1 MILKRICISFVCFVC
16 LQSLLAQGDR
26 DELLRELDK
35 AIAESGTYDARKHES
50 IQRIKNS
57 FEPLI
62 AQSTGANQ
70 LSARYDYYNALYE
83 AYKIF
88 RFDTAYIYAKQLEGI
103 AAGMNDVS
111 RLSQAKI
118 KVLFVLVSAGMFNE
132 ASEVLKEINISQ
144 QPDSV
149 KAHFYSLKA
158 RYYYDLADFVNDQF
172 HTPDYYK
179 WGSVHLDSALQFYPA
194 GSFESIYQRG
204 LKNLKQD
211 SLETAYQDFHSL
223 VDRADLTQH
232 ELALVTSTL
241 SYIYLRRGDKNTAI
255 NYQLRAAIADINS
268 STKETFAIYS
278 LSQLLFQEGDF
289 KDAAHYIEKAIDDAS
304 FYGARQRKVQVSSIM
319 PIIQSSQMNYVQR
332 EKKQWIIYAGVV
344 SLILFLLA
352 LLIIIIYRQNKKLK
366 TAQKTISEAHEKLH
380 EVNIRLQHLNDELHI
395 VNNNLVEVNGKLEEA
410 NKIKDEYVG
419 YFFTSNAALFQ
430 RIEKFKTTIE
440 EKIHYNKFNE
450 VKYVVNNLNIKNEK
464 DELLRNFDKAFLK
477 LFPHFVEHFNALFTE
492 ENQVRLH
499 EAELL
504 NTDLR
509 IYALQRLGIKDN
521 EKIAE
526 ILEYSVKSIYAYKTK
541 IRNRAIVS
549 REDFD
554 RKVMEIKSI

>member
-1 MILKRICISFVCFVC
+1 MLLLCFSAI
-16 LQSLLAQGDR
+16 QAQGER
-26 DELLRELDK
+26 ESLLRELDK
-35 AIAESGTYDARKHES
+35 AIAESGTFDALKHES

-57 FEPLI
+57 YDPLI
-62 AQSTGANQ
+62 NAAAGSNK
-70 LSARYDYYNALYE
+70 LSVQYDYSQALYE
-83 AYKIF
+83 EYKIF
-88 RFDTAYIYAKQLEGI
+88 RFDTAYLYARQLEDIGTQLKD
-103 AAGMNDVS
+103 AGKIMP
-111 RLSQAKI
+111 AKI
-118 KVLFVLVSAGMFNE
+118 KLMFVLVSAGMFNE
-132 ASEVLKEINISQ
+132 ASEVLKEIDVRH
-144 QPDSV
+144 QPDSI

-172 HTPDYYK
+172 HTPDYYR
-179 WGSVHLDSALQFYPA
+179 WGSVNLDSALIFYPA
-194 GSFESIYQRG
+194 GSFESVYQHG
-204 LKNLKQD
+204 LRNLKMD
-211 SLETAYQDFHSL
+211 SLETAYADFHSL
-223 VDRADLTQH
+223 MKRPDLSQH
-232 ELALVTSTL
+232 DQAIVTSTL
-241 SYIYLRRGDKNTAI
+241 SYIYLRRGDRNSAI
-255 NYQLRAAIADINS
+255 NYQVRAAIADIKS

-289 KDAAHYIEKAIDDAS
+289 KDASQYIEKAIDDAT

-344 SLILFLLA
+344 SLILLLLA
-352 LLIIIIYRQNKKLK
+352 FLIIIIYRQNKKLK
-366 TAQKTISEAHEKLH
+366 LAQKTIGEAHAKLH
-380 EVNIRLQHLNDELHI
+380 EVNTRLQHLNDELHL
-395 VNNNLVEVNGKLEEA
+395 VNNNLVDVNGKLEEA

-440 EKIHYNKFNE
+440 EKIHYSKFNE
-450 VKYVVNNLNIKNEK
+450 IKYVVNNLNIKNEK
-464 DELLRNFDKAFLK
+464 EELLKNFDKAFLK
-477 LFPHFVEHFNALFTE
+477 LFPHFVEDFNALFTD
-492 ENQVRLH
+492 ENKIHLH
-499 EAELL
+499 EGDLL

-541 IRNRAIVS
+541 IRNRASVS

-554 RKVMEIKSI
+554 KKVMEIKSI